1 MSQKENDKKKKQEEK
16 TKRKPK
22 YGMLSCVGYMYKML
36 WKHARVLVFVGIFTV
51 PVSLAMSALSL
62 YVPSISLKVLEKS
75 EHFSTLGLIILG
87 LGLAEICLS
96 LADKRIEIETVL
108 SRHYIN
114 GQMQYDLTSRF
125 RDRDSFLEYDPKVK
139 QLDERARPSFRVI
152 SFPLDFA
159 AMVSTILKFFLF
171 GSIVSLLSPWIILL
185 TVVGCAVSY
194 LMSAWVRKRN
204 YETED
209 RLNIVN
215 KKINYLAFD
224 ISRNL
229 KYGKDIR
236 LYNFREYL
244 SLLGSRL
251 LKDSRT
257 ELEKREGRNLVNQL
271 VSFLVVLA
279 RDGIAYAFLISQAAA
294 GRIDAAQF
302 VLYFSAVTQLAGFMS
317 KILGL
322 WSGICTGAMKVSD
335 YREDLE
341 VPDQLNRG
349 PGIPLPEGAFSIEF
363 RNVTFKYPQGD
374 KNVLENL
381 SFKIKAGEKLA
392 LVGLNGAGKTTMTKL
407 MCGLLVPTEGEVLL
421 DGHPVNDYNRDELYT
436 LFGLVPQNYNLLPVS
451 IAQNIACTDE
461 TETIDGDRLA
471 RCISYAGLEDKIAS
485 LPKGMDTPLNR
496 QVNPE
501 GTELSGGEAQKLL
514 LARLLY
520 RGPKCII
527 LDEPTAALDPIAE
540 DRMYRKYN
548 EITGASGA
556 GSQATSI
563 FISHRLASTRF
574 CDRIF
579 LLDGAVIAETGTHE
593 ELMAANKKYRELFEL
608 QSRYYKETP
617 GEADEGEQGV

>member
-1 MSQKENDKKKKQEEK
+1 MAEKKNK
-16 TKRKPK
+16 TRRKPK

-62 YVPSISLKVLEKS
+62 YVPSISLKVLERS
-75 EHFSTLGLIILG
+75 ERFSTIGLIILG

-108 SRHYIN
+108 SRHYIS
-114 GQMQYDLTSRF
+114 GQMQYDLTSRL
-125 RDRDSFLEYDPKVK
+125 RDRDSFLEYDPEIQ
-139 QLDERARPSFRVI
+139 QLDERADPSFRAVN
-152 SFPLDFA
+152 FPLDFA
-159 AMVSTILKFFLF
+159 AMASTVLKFFLF
-171 GSIVSLLSPWIILL
+171 GSIISLVNPWIILL
-185 TVVGCAVSY
+185 LAGGCAVSY
-194 LMSAWVRKRN
+194 LASAWERKRN
-204 YETED
+204 YETQDEIN
-209 RLNIVN
+209 LIN
-215 KKINYLAFD
+215 KKINYIAFH
-224 ISRNL
+224 ITRNL

-244 SLLGSRL
+244 SLLAHRL
-251 LKDSRT
+251 LKSSKA
-257 ELEKREGRNLVNQL
+257 EYEKRERRSLVTQLVN
-271 VSFLVVLA
+271 FLVVML
-279 RDGIAYAFLISQAAA
+279 RDGVAYAFLIFQAVE
-294 GRIDAAQF
+294 GKIDAAQF
-302 VLYFSAVTQLAGFMS
+302 VLYFSAVTQMAGFMS
-317 KILGL
+317 NLL
-322 WSGICTGAMKVSD
+322 NQWSGICTGALMVSD
-335 YREDLE
+335 YREALE

-363 RNVTFKYPQGD
+363 KNVTFKYPQGE

-381 SFKIKAGEKLA
+381 NFKIEAGEKLA

-407 MCGLLVPTEGEVLL
+407 MCGLLIPTEGEILL
-421 DGHPVNDYNRDELYT
+421 DGHPVSEYNRDELYT
-436 LFGLVPQNYNLLPVS
+436 LFGLIPQNYNLLPVS

-461 TETIDGDRLA
+461 EGAIDNDRLA
-471 RCISYAGLEDKIAS
+471 MCISYAGLEDKIAS
-485 LPKGMDTPLNR
+485 LPKGTDTPLNR
-496 QVNPE
+496 QINPD
-501 GTELSGGEAQKLL
+501 GTELSGGEIQKLL

-548 EITGASGA
+548 EMTGASE
-556 GSQATSI
+556 SCPQATSI

-593 ELMAANKKYRELFEL
+593 ELMAADKKYRELFEL
-608 QSRYYKETP
+608 QSRYYKEES
-617 GEADEGEQGV
+617 EAQHEFI

>member
-1 MSQKENDKKKKQEEK
+1 MADKDKKKK
-16 TKRKPK
+16 TRRKPK
-22 YGMLSCVGYMYKML
+22 YGMLSCVGYMYKMM
-36 WKHARVLVFVGIFTV
+36 WKHARKMVFVGIFTV

-62 YVPSISLKVLEKS
+62 YVPSISLRFLEKS
-75 EHFSTLGLIILG
+75 EHFSTIGLIILG

-108 SRHYIN
+108 SKHYIR
-114 GQMQYDLTSRF
+114 GQMQYDMESRF
-125 RDRDSFLEYDPKVK
+125 RDRDSFLDYDPKVQ
-139 QLDERARPSFRVI
+139 QLDERARPSFQVTM
-152 SFPLDFA
+152 FPLNFA
-159 AMVSTILKFFLF
+159 SMVSAVLKFFLF
-171 GSIVSLLSPWIILL
+171 GSIISLLSPWIVLL
-185 TVVGCAVSY
+185 IAVGCAVNY

-209 RLNIVN
+209 RINIVN
-215 KKINYLAFD
+215 KKIKYIAFG
-224 ISRNL
+224 ISRDL
-229 KYGKDIR
+229 KYGKEIR

-244 SLLGSRL
+244 SLLSSRL

-257 ELEKREGRNLVNQL
+257 ELEKRERRNLLNQM

-279 RDGIAYAFLISQAAA
+279 RDGIAYAFLISQAVA

-322 WSGICTGAMKVSD
+322 WSEICTGALNVSD

-341 VPDQLNRG
+341 VPDRLNRG

-363 RNVTFKYPQGD
+363 RNVTFKYPQGE

-381 SFKIKAGEKLA
+381 NFRIEAGEKLA

-407 MCGLLVPTEGEVLL
+407 MCGLLIPTEGEILL
-421 DGHPVNDYNRDELYT
+421 DGHPVSEYNRDELYT

-461 TETIDGDRLA
+461 DGAIDRNRLA
-471 RCISYAGLEDKIAS
+471 RCISYAGLEDKIAA
-485 LPKGMDTPLNR
+485 LPRGADTPLNR
-496 QVNPE
+496 QINPE
-501 GTELSGGEAQKLL
+501 GTELSGGEVQKLL

-540 DRMYRKYN
+540 DRMYRRYN
-548 EITGASGA
+548 EITGDVGNCFR
-556 GSQATSI
+556 ATSI

-593 ELMAANKKYRELFEL
+593 ELMAANQKYRELFEL
-608 QSRYYKETP
+608 QSRYYKEKP
-617 GEADEGEQGV
+617 

>member
-1 MSQKENDKKKKQEEK
+1 MAKNKNE
-16 TKRKPK
+16 TRRKPK

-36 WKHARVLVFVGIFTV
+36 WKHARVLAFVGFLTV
-51 PVSLAMSALSL
+51 PVSLAMSALNL
-62 YVPSISLKVLEKS
+62 YIPSITLRYLERS
-75 EHFSTLGLIILG
+75 ERFSTVGLIVLG
-87 LGLAEICLS
+87 LGLAEILLS
-96 LADKRIEIETVL
+96 LADKRIEIETVI
-108 SRHYIN
+108 SRNIIG
-114 GQMQYDLTSRF
+114 GQMNYDLVSRL
-125 RDRDSFLEYDPKVK
+125 RDRDSFLEYDPKIQ
-139 QLDERARPSFRVI
+139 QLDKRAHPSSQSI
-152 SFPLDFA
+152 SFPLQFA
-159 AMVSTILKFFLF
+159 AMVSTVLKFFLF
-171 GSIVSLLSPWIILL
+171 GSIISLVNPWIALL
-185 TVVGCAVSY
+185 IVGGCAVSY
-194 LMSAWVRKRN
+194 LVSSWEIKRN

-215 KKINYLAFD
+215 KKINYIAFH

-251 LKDSRT
+251 LKDSKAER
-257 ELEKREGRNLVNQL
+257 ERLERRNLVNQM
-271 VSFLVVLA
+271 VNFLVVLF
-279 RDGIAYAFLISQAAA
+279 RDGIAYAFLISQAVA
-294 GRIDAAQF
+294 GNIDAAQF
-302 VLYFSAVTQLAGFMS
+302 VLYFSAVTQMAEFMS
-317 KILGL
+317 RILGL
-322 WSGICTGAMKVSD
+322 WSGIRTGALKVSD
-335 YREDLE
+335 YREALE
-341 VPDQLNRG
+341 VPDQMNRG
-349 PGIPLPEGAFSIEF
+349 PGIPLPAGAFSIEF
-363 RNVTFKYPQGD
+363 KNVTFKYPQGE

-381 SFKIKAGEKLA
+381 SFKIEAGEKLA

-421 DGHPVNDYNRDELYT
+421 DGHPVNEYNRDELYT

-461 TETIDGDRLA
+461 DDDIDNDRLA
-471 RCISYAGLEDKIAS
+471 MCISCAGLEDKIAA
-485 LPKGMDTPLNR
+485 LPKGADTLLNR
-496 QVNPE
+496 QINPE
-501 GTELSGGEAQKLL
+501 GTEFSGGEAQKLL

-548 EITGASGA
+548 EITGSLGTC
-556 GSQATSI
+556 SRATSI

-579 LLDGAVIAETGTHE
+579 LLDGAVIAEAGTHE

-608 QSRYYKETP
+608 QSRYYREEP
-617 GEADEGEQGV
+617 EQP